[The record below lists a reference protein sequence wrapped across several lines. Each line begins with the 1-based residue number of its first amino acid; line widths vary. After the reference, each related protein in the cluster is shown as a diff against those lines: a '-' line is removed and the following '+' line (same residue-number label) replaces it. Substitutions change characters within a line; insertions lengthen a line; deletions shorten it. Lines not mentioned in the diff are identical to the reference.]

1 MDEVVVGRGEIYG
14 VVEGVRVYAI
24 EEVEATL
31 LDVGEPNPIEPV
43 GPKLKHWDSIG
54 AVISCRRVSVSL

>member
-1 MDEVVVGRGEIYG
+1 MDEVVVGCGEVYG
-14 VVEGVRVYAI
+14 VVEGVCVYAI
-24 EEVEATL
+24 EEVEGSL

-54 AVISCRRVSVSL
+54 AVISCRQVSGSR